1 MLISDLD
8 YLNTLVDSEIDPAV
22 KGGFYNSP
30 RVPLNYFSIFDR
42 KFKQDKFIGRS
53 RGGYVTNSNG
63 DIVGI
68 FSSSK
73 TSSSSI

>member
-22 KGGFYNSP
+22 KGGFSNSP
-30 RVPLNYFSIFDR
+30 RIPFNYVFLFDR
-42 KFKQDKFIGRS
+42 EFKQDKFTGRS

-63 DIVGI
+63 DIIGI

-73 TSSSSI
+73 ISSSSI